1 MRAPLAPRSVND
13 LRVDDDQILRAEIHT
28 TKGKGTNGKE
38 RKRVTQ
44 QESTLE
50 PAMDWFINA
59 DVRPGVGCRRKVV
72 NIFFDNEA
80 AESDHRSCN
89 TLSPDGCPRC
99 VVPTSDICCD
109 IHSPDF
115 FAPYSVVIPPQSKR
129 PSRSRISGFTMS
141 SDDLALVNALEDWR
155 EGTTISLHGEGFL
168 CDLGPGLV
176 MPTKVLDRIV
186 TCAHAHK
193 IKTVANLQKETSWSG
208 AEHYGHQIVSLVLQH
223 LPIPV
228 IAPLFTSAPLPR
240 SNGVAPSPLTTLA
253 PKPTTRRQIRCSACH
268 GEGHNA
274 RNRDCPSHP
283 SRRPTDTHNKENAG
297 QLALQ

>member
-28 TKGKGTNGKE
+28 MKGKGTNGKE

-50 PAMDWFINA
+50 PAMDWFINV
-59 DVRPGVGCRRKVV
+59 DVRPDVGCRRKVV

-80 AESDHRSCN
+80 AGERVSISGHSFAALLMDLESDHRSCN
-89 TLSPDGCPRC
+89 MLSPDGCPRC

-115 FAPYSVVIPPQSKR
+115 FAPYSVVIPPQSKC
-129 PSRSRISGFTMS
+129 PSHSHISGFTMS
-141 SDDLALVNALEDWR
+141 SDDLALINALEDWR

-168 CDLGPGLV
+168 CDLGSGLV
-176 MPTKVLDRIV
+176 MPTKVLNRIV
-186 TCAHAHK
+186 TCTHAHK
-193 IKTVANLQKETSWSG
+193 IKTVADLQKETSWLG

-240 SNGVAPSPLTTLA
+240 SNGVVPSPLTTLA
-253 PKPTTRRQIRCSACH
+253 PKPTTR
-268 GEGHNA
+268 
-274 RNRDCPSHP
+274 
-283 SRRPTDTHNKENAG
+283 
-297 QLALQ
+297 